1 MQDQFS
7 KSKSTKKNIFRSI
20 WLWILIGLVLV
31 VTLFFIFLPVGI
43 DYGIEQYLESQG
55 ADEVI
60 VEDVDFNPFTRRLT
74 LYGMRVKIGAQ
85 TTLNIPEATF
95 IVDWSEFIH
104 KRFVLKRLN
113 ISDTEL
119 VIQELSDGRW
129 QIGGIDL
136 PDQKEATEPSSWDF
150 SLQQVTVTNSEIKFI
165 SSQLSSDLKIEQ
177 ARISKVNSWMPERK
191 ARLEFKGQL
200 NEGKLQL
207 QLDGSPFG
215 KDLTVAGQIKL
226 KGLSL
231 APFAQLL
238 KPHLKSL
245 EGRLDADLSIET
257 RQMTDTGLRH
267 TQKGRLNLHQ
277 ARIRIEDTDLSNK
290 SLAWD
295 GTVRIDIPKS
305 AKTLKVAANGKLNG
319 AQLAMASQNENPQI
333 QQEDLAWEGKVN
345 FEQTPAGVNLT
356 TDSTLALK
364 NTGVNAPDVKLAE
377 EKLNWKGTVELSS
390 TEKTGVQS
398 ISANGNLA
406 GGPLTINLVQE
417 KLNLAHNGLD
427 WQGKF
432 NYAREKTGTAIETNG
447 QIGLVDVKMDAP
459 ELTFS
464 DEKLTWKGTFQ
475 FSSTAQTEGQRIIA
489 DGTLDGGHLLMRLL
503 DQKLN
508 FEHAGLAWKGR
519 LDSGAANDFAS
530 LAAEGDFRLKDV
542 QIHYPEAQLNLLNS
556 NGVALQA
563 IKVKGIN
570 DIQVTDVTFDGLNLV
585 TPQKAEKVSS
595 TPNSLLSSQKVTIQN
610 IQLTKRKDLSIE
622 AVRLQDLKALLHRNK
637 EGKLSAVN
645 RLENIGTELFSSG
658 QKKQPAATNQAK
670 TNKVSKNEPT
680 QFGIRIGQ
688 FEITGDNPVRFEDE
702 SVSPAFGMDL
712 KIMEASVSNIDSSQP
727 QQPASV
733 KLKISDTED
742 GRISLNGNMK
752 PFAEQLS
759 LDWTGKIESFDLP
772 PLSPYVIQSTGF
784 SFISGE
790 MDVDIPIKITRN
802 ELNGAIDLTLYN
814 PVVKKE
820 KTPDPENGEKGK
832 IKLGMSLDS
841 ALKLLR
847 DKQNNV
853 KLNIP
858 INGDI
863 SDPKFSVADAV
874 NKVLAETLQT
884 SALSYL
890 KFMLG
895 PYGIGISLAEM
906 AVEEVSK
913 IRLNPIFF
921 APGSADLDEA
931 AIDYLKRV
939 GAILKEHPEV
949 QVVVCGVATESDR
962 AALGGSPPAQTGDQP
977 AVPQGEKGDKA
988 KTGSQKDP
996 VASASTDAA
1005 LVALA
1010 KKRSKGIKDHLVNV
1024 HGIAV
1029 KRIIGC
1035 KSQIDNSAEAKPRA
1049 DLAI

>member
-1 MQDQFS
+1 MQDPVSES
-7 KSKSTKKNIFRSI
+7 KPTKRKIIRSI
-20 WLWILIGLVLV
+20 WFWIPIGLVVIGALV
-31 VTLFFIFLPVGI
+31 FILLPVGI
-43 DYGIEQYLESQG
+43 DYGIERYLKSQG
-55 ADEVI
+55 ADEVTLER
-60 VEDVDFNPFTRRLT
+60 VRFNPLTRRLT
-74 LYGMRVKIGAQ
+74 LKGLGVKIGTQ
-85 TTLNIPEATF
+85 TTLKIPEAIFT
-95 IVDWSEFIH
+95 VQWSPFIH
-104 KRFVLKRLN
+104 KRFVLDSFN

-119 VIQELSDGRW
+119 IIKELSDGRW
-129 QIGGIDL
+129 QIGGINL
-136 PDQKEATEPSSWDF
+136 PDPKEPSEPSSWNF
-150 SLQQVTVTNSEIKFI
+150 GLQQVTVKNSKIKFI

-177 ARISKVNSWMPERK
+177 AKIAKLSSWLPERK
-191 ARLEFKGQL
+191 ARLEFAGQL
-200 NEGKLQL
+200 NEGKLDFQM
-207 QLDGSPFG
+207 DISPFG
-215 KDLTVAGQIKL
+215 NDVTAAGWIKL

-231 APFAQLL
+231 APFAPLL

-245 EGRLDADLSIET
+245 EVRLDADLNIDT
-257 RQMTDTGLRH
+257 QQTADTGLIH
-267 TQKGRLNLHQ
+267 TQKGALNLHQ
-277 ARIRIEDTDLSNK
+277 VRIGIEDTDFATK

-295 GTVRIDIPKS
+295 GAVRIDMPKS
-305 AKTLKVAANGKLNG
+305 AETLTIAADGRLNG
-319 AQLAMASQNENPQI
+319 TQFAMASQNENPQI
-333 QQEDLAWEGKVN
+333 QQEELTWEGKVN
-345 FEQTPAGVNLT
+345 LKQTAGTANLKV
-356 TDSTLALK
+356 DSVLTLQ
-364 NTGVNAPDVKLAE
+364 NTKVSAPDVKLVE

-390 TEKTGVQS
+390 TEKTAEQRVN
-398 ISANGNLA
+398 ANGNLA
-406 GGPLTINLVQE
+406 SGPLEINLPQAS
-417 KLNLAHNGLD
+417 LNFTKAGLD

-432 NYAREKTGTAIETNG
+432 DYVRENASTKINTDG
-447 QIGLVDVKMDAP
+447 QMDLLDVKMDSP
-459 ELTFS
+459 ELKLAE
-464 DEKLTWKGTFQ
+464 EKLTWKGTFQ
-475 FSSTAQTEGQRIIA
+475 SSSTGETDGQQIIA

-556 NGVALQA
+556 NGAALQA

-570 DIQVTDVTFDGLNLV
+570 DIQVTEVTFDGLNLV
-585 TPQKAEKVSS
+585 TPQKTEKVSS

-637 EGKLSAVN
+637 EGKLSAIS

-670 TNKVSKNEPT
+670 TNKVSKNESTP
-680 QFGIRIGQ
+680 FGIRIGQ

-702 SVSPAFGMDL
+702 SVSPVFGMDL
-712 KIMEASVSNIDSSQP
+712 KIMEAGVSNIDSSQP
-727 QQPASV
+727 QQPASL

-742 GRISLNGNMK
+742 GRISLNGSIK

-759 LDWTGKIESFDLP
+759 LDWIGKIESFDLP
-772 PLSPYVIQSTGF
+772 PLSPYVVQKTGF

-790 MDVDIPIKITRN
+790 MDVDIPLKITRN
-802 ELNGAIDLTLYN
+802 ELTGAIDLTLYN
-814 PVVKKE
+814 PVVKKA
-820 KTPDPENGEKGK
+820 KAPDPENGEKGK
-832 IKLGMSLDS
+832 IKLGMPLDS

-858 INGDI
+858 LSGDI
-863 SDPKFSVADAV
+863 NDPKFSVADAV
-874 NKVLAETLQT
+874 NKVLAQTLQT

-906 AVEEVSK
+906 AVEQASK

-921 APGSADLDEA
+921 APGNADLDEA

-962 AALGGSPPAQTGDQP
+962 AALSGNPSAQAGGSNQSD
-977 AVPQGEKGDKA
+977 KDKA
-988 KTGSQKDP
+988 GPQKEP
-996 VASASTDAA
+996 AASASESTDTA
-1005 LVALA
+1005 LEALA
-1010 KKRSKGIKDHLVNV
+1010 KKRSKNIKDQLVNV

-1035 KSQIDNSAEAKPRA
+1035 KSQVDKNADARPRA

>member
-7 KSKSTKKNIFRSI
+7 ESKSTKKKILRRVWF
-20 WLWILIGLVLV
+20 WILIGLVLV
-31 VTLFFIFLPVGI
+31 GTLFFISLPVGI
-43 DYGIEQYLESQG
+43 EYGIEHYLKNQG
-55 ADEVI
+55 ADEVMLES
-60 VEDVDFNPFTRRLT
+60 VKFNPFTRRLT
-74 LYGMRVKIGAQ
+74 LNGMRVRIDTQ
-85 TTLNIPEATF
+85 TTLKIPEATF
-95 IVDWSEFIH
+95 IIELSAFIR
-104 KRFVLKRLN
+104 KRFVLERFH

-119 VIQELSDGRW
+119 IIRELSDGRW
-129 QIGGIDL
+129 QIGGINL
-136 PDQKEATEPSSWDF
+136 PDPKETSEPSSWNF
-150 SLQQVTVTNSEIKFI
+150 GLQQATVKNSKIKFI

-191 ARLEFKGQL
+191 ARLEFEGQL

-207 QLDGSPFG
+207 QMDISPFG
-215 KDLTVAGQIKL
+215 KDVTASGRIKL

-238 KPHLKSL
+238 EPRLKSL
-245 EGRLDADLSIET
+245 EGRLDADLDIET
-257 RQMTDTGLRH
+257 GQISDTGFSH
-267 TQKGRLNLHQ
+267 HQKGVLNLHQ
-277 ARIRIEDTDLSNK
+277 LHTRIEDTDFSNK

-295 GTVRIDIPKS
+295 GTVHIDIPKS
-305 AKTLKVAANGKLNG
+305 AETLKIAADGRLNG
-319 AQLAMASQNENPQI
+319 SQIAMASQNENPQI
-333 QQEDLAWEGKVN
+333 QQEDLTWVGKVN
-345 FEQTPAGVNLT
+345 FEQTAGAVNLNV
-356 TDSTLALK
+356 DSVLTLQ
-364 NTGVNAPDVKLAE
+364 NTKVSAPDVKLAE
-377 EKLNWKGTVELSS
+377 ETLNWKGTVKLSS
-390 TEKTGVQS
+390 SGKAGEQHIG
-398 ISANGNLA
+398 ANGNLA
-406 GGPLTINLVQE
+406 GGLLTINLLQE
-417 KLNLAHNGLD
+417 KLNLTHAGLD

-432 NYAREKTGTAIETNG
+432 DYARENIGTDIKAAG
-447 QIGLVDVKMDAP
+447 QMGLVEIKMDSP
-459 ELTFS
+459 ELTLS
-464 DEKLTWKGTFQ
+464 DEKLTWNGTLQ
-475 FSSTAQTEGQRIIA
+475 FSATAQAEGQRIIA

-503 DQKLN
+503 DHKLN

-585 TPQKAEKVSS
+585 TPQKTEKVSS

-610 IQLTKRKDLSIE
+610 IQLTKRKNLSIE

-645 RLENIGTELFSSG
+645 RLETIGAALFSSD
-658 QKKQPAATNQAK
+658 QKKQSAATDQAN
-670 TNKVSKNEPT
+670 TNKVSKNDPT

-702 SVSPAFGMDL
+702 SVSPAFGIDL
-712 KIMEASVSNIDSSQP
+712 KIMEAGVSNIDSSQP

-733 KLKISDTED
+733 KLKISDMED
-742 GRISLNGNMK
+742 GRISLNGSIK
-752 PFAEQLS
+752 PFAEPLN

-772 PLSPYVIQSTGF
+772 PLSPYVIQNTGF
-784 SFISGE
+784 SLISGE
-790 MDVDIPIKITRN
+790 LEADIPLKITQN
-802 ELNGAIDLTLYN
+802 ELNGAIDLMLYN
-814 PVVKKE
+814 PEIKRV

-832 IKLGMSLDS
+832 IQLGMPLDS

-858 INGDI
+858 ISGDI

-874 NKVLAETLQT
+874 NKVLAQTLQT

-906 AVEEVSK
+906 AVEQASK

-962 AALGGSPPAQTGDQP
+962 AALSGNPPAQTGDQP
-977 AVPQGEKGDKA
+977 SVPKGEKGDKA
-988 KTGSQKDP
+988 KTRSQKDP
-996 VASASTDAA
+996 AASASTDAA
-1005 LVALA
+1005 LETLA
-1010 KKRSKGIKDHLVNV
+1010 KKRSKGIKDQLVNV

-1035 KSQIDNSAEAKPRA
+1035 KSQIDKSAEAKPRA